1 MYEEPFVMA
10 SVSLEKYLQGMHT
23 TSVTCNWDV
32 AVSYDQE
39 KINALLAERY
49 SKPGGSGLTTEVKL
63 REKVED
69 RYGEYYQNYH
79 FNLGPP
85 LIQFQKMP
93 SFPTCSLKTAIVSG
107 SIWTSDLNDPDN
119 KQGEKQLDADT
130 YWITIS
136 NISLSALDGDDKNV
150 GGGDDTITFPSNVES
165 DRYIV
170 VDIPTSGEQL
180 NFSIDYPSGYEP
192 PYAMKTENL
201 LTALKDFFKKN
212 VDRVAYT
219 LAQINN
225 YKPTTGVLDLV
236 PQAFRF
242 VTYDVSDSDLSFL
255 TLLIQTRGSSGP
267 GHIKDVQ
274 SEWITN
280 WSNTARVAP
289 VPSGQSASIIINN
302 SFFLQSFIK
311 PGLSQA
317 SSVAEITIPTS
328 DSVGGLAA
336 QCKWSSQTRDERN
349 YRNGSISDDFMH
361 WPLEYK
367 WYKMKVPAVTYDP
380 NNSKPL
386 TLTFS
391 QSNGFGKPATLNI
404 FWEYKYKST
413 WNGSQ
418 CKRYSIKDPG
428 GPIEWMPSTRDFHGS
443 FNTTYTLNKTIEL
456 TDLTDQDLSI
466 SIGAEPNDW
475 KTVAVPDEGDGFW
488 GQIGQI
494 FGGSYNPGDIP
505 SFVRDTTMGGISFSF
520 SFGKLRFFSVTN
532 VLLPGEKVIDVNIQN
547 GLGMPRDCVIVGNV
561 VQSRSSLRG
570 LPSDETHRSP
580 SS

>member
-1 MYEEPFVMA
+1 MA
-10 SVSLEKYLQGMHT
+10 SVTLEKYLEGMHT
-23 TSVTCNWDV
+23 ASVTCNWDV
-32 AVSYDQE
+32 A
-39 KINALLAERY
+39 
-49 SKPGGSGLTTEVKL
+49 PGGSGLTTKVDL

-69 RYGEYYQNYH
+69 RSGEYYQNYH

-85 LIQFQKMP
+85 LIQFQKTP

-107 SIWTSDLNDPDN
+107 SIWTSELNDPDN

-150 GGGDDTITFPSNVES
+150 GGGNDTVTFPSNVES

-180 NFSIDYPSGYEP
+180 NFSVDYPSGYEP

-201 LTALKDFFKKN
+201 LTALRDFFKSN
-212 VDRVAYT
+212 VNRVAYT

-242 VTYDVSDSDLSFL
+242 VTYDVADSDLSFL
-255 TLLIQTRGSSGP
+255 TLLIQTRGSSSP
-267 GHIKDVQ
+267 GHIRDVQ

-289 VPSGQSASIIINN
+289 VPSGQSASIIINDA
-302 SFFLQSFIK
+302 FFFQSFIK
-311 PGLSQA
+311 PGLRQA
-317 SSVAEITIPTS
+317 NSIAEITIPTS
-328 DSVGGLAA
+328 DSVGGLAT
-336 QCKWSSQTRDERN
+336 QCHWSSQTRGERN
-349 YRNGSISDDFMH
+349 YRNHSISDDFTR
-361 WPLEYK
+361 WPLQYKASLFSK

-386 TLTFS
+386 KLTFS

-413 WNGSQ
+413 WSGSQ
-418 CKRYSIKDPG
+418 CKRYSIKEPG
-428 GPIEWMPSTRDFHGS
+428 GPIQWMPSTKKFHGS

-456 TDLTDQDLSI
+456 TNLTNEDLSI
-466 SIGAEPNDW
+466 NIGAEPHDW

-494 FGGSYNPGDIP
+494 FGGSHNPGDIP

-532 VLLPGEKVIDVNIQN
+532 VLLPDEKVIDVNIQN

-561 VQSRSSLRG
+561 VQSRSSLRD
-570 LPSDETHRSP
+570 LPSHNPPSVSSPPSP
-580 SS
+580 S